1 MKILI
6 VDDDAGTLNA
16 LNACLSSF
24 DHRVIVAGEGDK
36 ALEIIEASGHTEPID
51 LVITDLKMPGMNGLD
66 LIRAVRK
73 EKPSLACI
81 LMTAYGNDVIRK
93 EVGMLGSCGYIEKPF
108 LPEKLLKSIN
118 NLKR

>member
-24 DHRVIVAGEGDK
+24 DHRVILAGEGDK

-51 LVITDLKMPGMNGLD
+51 LVVTDLKMPGMNGLD

-73 EKPSLACI
+73 EKPNLACI
-81 LMTAYGNDVIRK
+81 LMTAYGNEVIRK
-93 EVGMLGSCGYIEKPF
+93 EAERLGSCGYIEKPF
-108 LPEKLLKSIN
+108 SPEKLLKSIN
-118 NLKR
+118 NLKK